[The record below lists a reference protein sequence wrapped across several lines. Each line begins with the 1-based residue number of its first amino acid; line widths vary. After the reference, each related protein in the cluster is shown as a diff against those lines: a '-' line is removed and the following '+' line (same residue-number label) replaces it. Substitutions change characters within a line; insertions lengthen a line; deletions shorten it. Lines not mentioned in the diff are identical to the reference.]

1 MRLLLAA
8 GANLDDREDS
18 GNTALHCAVD
28 RYQFRETVYIPS
40 VEVVKLL
47 LEAGADVDATYRA
60 GVTAL
65 HTAAGFE
72 RCTDMVK
79 VLIKAGADVNF
90 GNRHRETPLH
100 QACSHIGEGHPSAC
114 VVKTLLEAGAEVN
127 AVDRWGSTPVFGLLD
142 PNAEFPETGVILR
155 MLVDKGA
162 DLEAEKNGRS
172 AYEMIVR
179 SAAAEKFIEF
189 FTEAAGVEE
198 GGAEVYGALRE
209 RLLYELDKVSCFYG

>member
-1 MRLLLAA
+1 M
-8 GANLDDREDS
+8 
-18 GNTALHCAVD
+18 
-28 RYQFRETVYIPS
+28 PS
-40 VEVVKLL
+40 VEVVELL
-47 LEAGADVDATYRA
+47 LEAGADVNATYRA

-72 RCTDMVK
+72 RCADMVK

-90 GNRHRETPLH
+90 GNRHKETPLH
-100 QACSHIGEGHPSAC
+100 QACSHVGEGHPSAC
-114 VVKTLLEAGAEVN
+114 VVETLLEAGAEVN

-142 PNAEFPETGVILR
+142 PRAEFPETGVILR
-155 MLVDKGA
+155 MLVDRGA
-162 DLEAEKNGRS
+162 DLEVEENGKS

-189 FTEAAGVEE
+189 FTETGVEE

-209 RLLYELDKVSCFYG
+209 RLLYELDKVSRFLFPGSSS